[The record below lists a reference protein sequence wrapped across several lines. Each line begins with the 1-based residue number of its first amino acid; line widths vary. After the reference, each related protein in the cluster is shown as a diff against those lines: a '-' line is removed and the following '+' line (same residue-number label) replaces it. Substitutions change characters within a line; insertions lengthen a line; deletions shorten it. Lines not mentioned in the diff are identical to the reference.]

1 MRLESSVDRAY
12 GVELI
17 FKVEL
22 MKVELFPELIKM
34 SYSLRLNPRD

>member
-1 MRLESSVDRAY
+1 MRLESSLGRAY

-22 MKVELFPELIKM
+22 MKVVLFPK
-34 SYSLRLNPRD
+34 LNL